1 MTGEEN
7 QGKQTIQYSVAL
19 TNLLLKLTLTRNRE
33 QRGGEERRG
42 SVSVRNL
49 TDSDCIHKK
58 LKGLK
63 PEEVCGGMSII
74 RFNNI
79 TSITDLL
86 NVTVELPA

>member
-42 SVSVRNL
+42 EDLSLLGISL
-49 TDSDCIHKK
+49 TLTAFTRS
-58 LKGLK
+58 
-63 PEEVCGGMSII
+63 
-74 RFNNI
+74 
-79 TSITDLL
+79 
-86 NVTVELPA
+86 